1 MDDDKPFGP
10 LIGVAWAFGIE
21 VVVAVLVV
29 LIVRAV

>member
-21 VVVAVLVV
+21 FVVAVLVF

>member
-21 VVVAVLVV
+21 VVVAGLVV